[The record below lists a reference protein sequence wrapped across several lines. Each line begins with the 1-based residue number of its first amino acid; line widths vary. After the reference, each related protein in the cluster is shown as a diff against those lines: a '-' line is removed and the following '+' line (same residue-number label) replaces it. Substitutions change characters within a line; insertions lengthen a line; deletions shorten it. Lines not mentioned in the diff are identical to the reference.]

1 MMELQQTNGEPLS
14 LDSLSYKMND
24 GDKLAENIEQ
34 LSLNN
39 NNDFKNENNKNSN
52 FTTNNNRNIEDLATS
67 NDYDEEVDEES
78 EESCYTKNIN
88 NAQMWTRKD
97 LVAFKESVQAEGGDG
112 IIKIGHGKIAT
123 IRIPTHD
130 DGSCLYWEFAT
141 DYYDIGFGLFFE
153 WNSSPDNQM
162 SIYVNESEEDE
173 EEEEPSLF
181 KFLIYIID

>member
-1 MMELQQTNGEPLS
+1 MMELQQTNGES
-14 LDSLSYKMND
+14 FSFDSLSYD
-24 GDKLAENIEQ
+24 GDKLAKNIDQ
-34 LSLNN
+34 LSLSN
-39 NNDFKNENNKNSN
+39 NNDLNFKNESNKNSN
-52 FTTNNNRNIEDLATS
+52 CATTSNHNIEDLTTS
-67 NDYDEEVDEES
+67 NDYDEEVDDES

-97 LVAFKESVQAEGGDG
+97 LVSFKESVQAEGGHG

-153 WNSSPDNQM
+153 WNASPDNQM

-173 EEEEPSLF
+173 EEEEQSLL
-181 KFLIYIID
+181 KLLINIIE